1 MNKNNAFN
9 KMTPKLRFPDF
20 QNSSPWGAELG
31 GNVFDQISNKNHDSD
46 LPILAVTQEFGAIP
60 RDLIGY
66 HVSVAQSSIE
76 GYKIVDKG
84 DFIISLRSF
93 QGGIEFSKYRGIC
106 SPAYIILRLKSGY
119 SAEYFRHYLKSE
131 RFICQMTKNLEG
143 MRDGK
148 MISYKQFSEL
158 ELAIPSLAEQECIA
172 NCLTS
177 LDELISEEVKRFEA
191 LSSQK
196 HGLMQELFPRD
207 EEPPPRLRGPNFKG
221 ASPWVKS
228 SLTIF
233 FNQIRNGFVGT
244 ASPYYVNQGVS
255 YLQGKNIKKGR
266 IDSSGDL
273 VKISES
279 FHNLQKKSQLQSND
293 ILMVQSGH
301 VGECAVVGDDFSGS
315 NCHALIILSPRE
327 KVDSRFF
334 VYYFYSQIGLST
346 ISRITT
352 GNTIKHILASD
363 LQVME
368 VMAPTF
374 DEQRYIADCLSAL
387 DDQIVAQSQKIDL
400 LRLQKQGL
408 VQQLFPMLQEAVH
421 Q

>member
-1 MNKNNAFN
+1 MNKNNAFG
-9 KMTPKLRFPDF
+9 KIAPQSRFPAF
-20 QNSSPWGAELG
+20 QGSTSWGTELG

-66 HVSVAQSSIE
+66 HVSVAEASIE
-76 GYKIVDKG
+76 GYKVVEKG

-93 QGGIEFSKYRGIC
+93 QGGIEYSNYHGIC

-119 SAEYFRHYLKSE
+119 CAEYFRHYLKTE

-158 ELAIPSLAEQECIA
+158 ELAIPSLSEQECIA
-172 NCLTS
+172 HFLTS
-177 LDELISEEVKRFEA
+177 LDELISEEVRRFEA
-191 LSSQK
+191 LRSQK
-196 HGLMQELFPRD
+196 QGLMQELFPRNG
-207 EEPPPRLRGPNFKG
+207 ESTPRMRGPDFRG
-221 ASPWVKS
+221 ASPWVRYP
-228 SLTIF
+228 LTKF
-233 FNQIRNGFVGT
+233 FSHIRNGFVGT
-244 ASPYYVNQGVS
+244 ASPYYVAEGVS
-255 YLQGKNIKKGR
+255 YLQGKNIKQGR
-266 IDSSGDL
+266 INSEGL
-273 VKISES
+273 VQISES
-279 FHNLQKKSQLQSND
+279 FHNIQKKSHLQSND

-315 NCHALIILSPRE
+315 NCHALIILSPQE

-334 VYYFYSQIGLST
+334 VYYFYSPIGLSS
-346 ISRITT
+346 ISKITT

-363 LQVME
+363 LQVMT
-368 VMAPTF
+368 VMAPMY
-374 DEQRYIADCLSAL
+374 DEQRYIADCLSAI
-387 DDQIVAQSQKIDL
+387 DDQIAAQSQKIDM

-408 VQQLFPMLQEAVH
+408 VQRLFPMPQQAVLQ
-421 Q
+421 